1 MPIIRHNRPTQQ
13 RLGNN
18 IIYGEG
24 QDATV
29 VITTTVVITQ
39 DMYYQ
44 NLTINS
50 GGTLFTNGFRVFVA
64 GNLVVSSGGVIGMP
78 AAIPSTVSV
87 GTVFGRGADGSSPK
101 TYVIGDSAAGTQ
113 VPADILNDLENII
126 QGWNWS
132 VVDGFKRMEGADDG
146 ADGADTPGSPGGGG
160 GAGGAGTA
168 GNAGNAGGA
177 APAGANPTDPLGNP
191 GTAGNPGNPGTD
203 GNPGSSGN
211 PGATGPG
218 GEGGIG
224 GGLVLVVAKN
234 ISGTG
239 SIVSQGGTG
248 AAGTTGGAGNPGAGG
263 SGGAGGN
270 PGTGGA
276 AGNPSPTIP
285 GSSHGGHGGN
295 VIPGD
300 PPADADAP
308 NHAKDQS
315 DPNPYHAHASHADA
329 KPHSNADTPT
339 NPSQQDPGDPNA
351 SDSGTKQVPGDPVPC
366 EIPGPG
372 FHYPPNHY
380 TPGPPTMGFCSGPPE
395 PWAYGDPADPY
406 VNANPQSDPIG
417 GTDDGDPVPL
427 GGGNQDPQPLPAHNQ
442 TNAGHSQNP
451 PLGNPKTGD
460 PVSDPPAP
468 STNPYTPGGSNAPY
482 TNPGGTAG
490 GVGTGGAAGAAGG
503 AGTAG
508 TGGTGV
514 AGTDGGLGGIII
526 ITDSVSP
533 LSTTQVSAT
542 YSHLQ
547 LST

>member
-1 MPIIRHNRPTQQ
+1 MPGRIIRHNKPIHQ

-29 VITTTVVITQ
+29 VISTTVVMTQ

-64 GNLVVSSGGVIGMP
+64 DTLTVNAGGVIGMP
-78 AAIPSTVSV
+78 AAIPATVSV
-87 GTVFGRGADGSSPK
+87 GTVYGRGADGSSPK

-113 VPADILNDLENII
+113 VPEEILNDLENII

-132 VVDGFKRMEGADDG
+132 VTDGFKRMEGADDG
-146 ADGADTPGSPGGGG
+146 ADGADTPGSPGGAGGGG
-160 GAGGAGTA
+160 GAGNPG
-168 GNAGNAGGA
+168 GN

-191 GTAGNPGNPGTD
+191 GTAGNPGNPGT
-203 GNPGSSGN
+203 SGN

-218 GEGGIG
+218 GAGGIG

-239 SIVSQGGTG
+239 SIVSQGGAGSAGTSG
-248 AAGTTGGAGNPGAGG
+248 AAGNAGAA
-263 SGGAGGN
+263 GN

-276 AGNPSPTIP
+276 AGNPSSTIP
-285 GSSHGGHGGN
+285 GHHTAPTPGN
-295 VIPGD
+295 PVPGD
-300 PPADADAP
+300 PPSDADAP
-308 NHAKDQS
+308 AHSKSQS
-315 DPNPYHAHASHADA
+315 DPNPYFTASPPNPKPHSAADA
-329 KPHSNADTPT
+329 KTNPGPANTGTPT
-339 NPSQQDPGDPNA
+339 S
-351 SDSGTKQVPGDPVPC
+351 SDAGSKEIPGDPVPC
-366 EIPGPG
+366 EEPTPGYHWPGGPANGAGYIPQ
-372 FHYPPNHY
+372 FYV
-380 TPGPPTMGFCSGPPE
+380 PGPPTWTHCPGAPE
-395 PWAYGDPADPY
+395 PYTYGDATGGGPADPRPTP
-406 VNANPQSDPIG
+406 NSDADPVAG
-417 GTDDGDPVPL
+417 SQNSDPVPT
-427 GGGNQDPQPLPAHNQ
+427 GGGDADPQPVAQSNHADPA
-442 TNAGHSQNP
+442 HSQNP

-460 PVSDPPAP
+460 PVSDPPTP
-468 STNPYTPGGSNAPY
+468 TTNPPVDGAHNPPY

-490 GVGTGGAAGAAGG
+490 GAGAGGAAGTAG
-503 AGTAG
+503 AAG
-508 TGGTGV
+508 TGVTGT
-514 AGTDGGLGGIII
+514 TGGLGGIIV
-526 ITDSVSP
+526 ITDSASP